1 MEMWVTTSS
10 PLMYLSSGG
19 KGAISREGFVF
30 NTVETVAA
38 PISSVDEGRQV
49 IFCPETF
56 VLQGRKK
63 SYSGSSFPT
72 VGLSTARLVSLMFG
86 KTSSGRLG
94 HWV

>member
-49 IFCPETF
+49 YYREERKAIVEVAFLLLVCP
-56 VLQGRKK
+56 LPG
-63 SYSGSSFPT
+63 
-72 VGLSTARLVSLMFG
+72 
-86 KTSSGRLG
+86 
-94 HWV
+94 

>member
-38 PISSVDEGRQV
+38 PISSGVDKGRKV

-56 VLQGRKK
+56 VLQGRESKK
-63 SYSGSSFPT
+63 
-72 VGLSTARLVSLMFG
+72 L
-86 KTSSGRLG
+86 
-94 HWV
+94 